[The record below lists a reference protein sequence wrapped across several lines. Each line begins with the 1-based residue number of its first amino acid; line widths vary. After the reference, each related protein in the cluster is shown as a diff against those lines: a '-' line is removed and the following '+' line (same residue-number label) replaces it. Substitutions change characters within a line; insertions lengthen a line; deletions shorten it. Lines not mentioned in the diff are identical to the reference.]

1 MHIYIKY
8 LLITYQNLCKL
19 ETKIPIKPVYIS
31 YNSVYFLLFF
41 IKKYFDNKNENGNFK
56 SLFEI
61 IIQPFPLLPAP

>member
-1 MHIYIKY
+1 M
-8 LLITYQNLCKL
+8 

-61 IIQPFPLLPAP
+61 IIQPFPLSPAP